1 MKINLETGQNI
12 KGKCIGN
19 ALYGVYYM
27 PGRERKILKNKKN
40 LKKYLHLLGGYY
52 IIHFVARQH

>member
-1 MKINLETGQNI
+1 
-12 KGKCIGN
+12 
-19 ALYGVYYM
+19 M

-40 LKKYLHLLGGYY
+40 LKKYLHFLGGYY